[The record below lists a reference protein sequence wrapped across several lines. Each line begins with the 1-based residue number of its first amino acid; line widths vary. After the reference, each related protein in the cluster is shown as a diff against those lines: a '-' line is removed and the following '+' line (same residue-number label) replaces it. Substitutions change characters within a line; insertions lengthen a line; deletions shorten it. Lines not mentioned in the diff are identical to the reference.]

1 MVSKKGI
8 PANPK
13 IPKWVKQN
21 YSLLVEGLTCKGDFE
36 SLWKNYSNLS
46 TNLSLLTEVTTML
59 EIRTLDAGFFKKTFK
74 NIDPQI
80 PLDLLIESMISKN
93 FYTQFHKTKA
103 IIAGLDFALESGN
116 HLVATFLIRS
126 LLEEICYHKY
136 SLSKVE
142 PRLDKIAKGF
152 QSYMKGLKKKKHIS
166 DIALK
171 ELVQNKV
178 DTIMYLNDVYSQ
190 GSDSHIK
197 NVLGSMKLS
206 NDMAG
211 EGTKNK
217 RLHIMDTIRG
227 TEKTTNVPVVKY
239 YDLLSE
245 MTHPNFGSRTLVIR
259 NRDNA
264 EQPVGDIK
272 LSHNG
277 NSIDQSLYF
286 YDLASPILSELT
298 KLSLETINR
307 SNSILNYYRNL
318 YHDNLI
324 NPYILKLV
332 ESSQPIEDAKII
344 H

>member
-1 MVSKKGI
+1 

-21 YSLLVEGLTCKGDFE
+21 YSLLVEGLTCRADFE
-36 SLWKNYSNLS
+36 NVWKNYSNLAN
-46 TNLSLLTEVTTML
+46 NLSLLTEVTTML
-59 EIRTLDAGFFKKTFK
+59 EIRTLDAGFFKKTSN
-74 NIDPQI
+74 NISPQI

-142 PRLDKIAKGF
+142 PRLEKIEKGF
-152 QSYMKGLKKKKHIS
+152 KSYIKGLKKKKNIS

-171 ELVQNKV
+171 ELIQNKV

-190 GSDSHIK
+190 GSDSHVK
-197 NVLGSMKLS
+197 NVLSSMNLR
-206 NDMAG
+206 NDEDA

-227 TEKTTNVPVVKY
+227 TEKTT
-239 YDLLSE
+239 
-245 MTHPNFGSRTLVIR
+245 
-259 NRDNA
+259 
-264 EQPVGDIK
+264 
-272 LSHNG
+272 
-277 NSIDQSLYF
+277 
-286 YDLASPILSELT
+286 
-298 KLSLETINR
+298 
-307 SNSILNYYRNL
+307 
-318 YHDNLI
+318 
-324 NPYILKLV
+324 
-332 ESSQPIEDAKII
+332 
-344 H
+344 